1 MALSGI
7 ERGVFIKL
15 FNRGGYVLDFSTS
28 DFDTFTLESVGVA
41 LCEKYHL
48 SKGRSLN
55 AYINEA
61 DENLADKLLFDLLE
75 YYELSYDNFE
85 RETVPNEFGKV
96 ALDYGVDYS
105 VTYKNV
111 RKFRNVILHPSLI
124 TPIHWHQT
132 LRTLFQVT
140 TLIGKCKL

>member
-48 SKGRSLN
+48 SKGR
-55 AYINEA
+55 
-61 DENLADKLLFDLLE
+61 
-75 YYELSYDNFE
+75 
-85 RETVPNEFGKV
+85 
-96 ALDYGVDYS
+96 
-105 VTYKNV
+105 
-111 RKFRNVILHPSLI
+111 
-124 TPIHWHQT
+124 
-132 LRTLFQVT
+132 
-140 TLIGKCKL
+140 